1 MLDRISIDPNICH
14 GKPCIKGTRIMVS
27 VILAQLEE
35 GLSFDEIKEEFPE
48 LSDEDIKQALEYARH
63 TIDNEEIGLLTSI
76 GS

>member
-1 MLDRISIDPNICH
+1 MLDRISIAPKICH

-35 GLSFDEIKEEFPE
+35 GLIFSEIKDELPE
-48 LSDEDIKQALEYARH
+48 LSDDDIKQALQYARF
-63 TIDNEEIGLLTSI
+63 TIDNEEIQLLTSI